1 MFRNQGKGEKMSYFL
16 LILLILGQTGPIQAK
31 REPHPLAP
39 SLPLLSEAEEARYD
53 KIVNQFIKYDL
64 GQLPGAEGLKAKND
78 FLKLTSESIPAL
90 FRGLQT
96 SAKLEHSCPV
106 AMISQKLKSFL
117 MKSEDDELL
126 DYARDELTSALEG
139 SRHAPLLQDMRLGVT
154 LRRKAVLANKPAVP
168 KWLLSMTVAEMLK
181 SLQEEENQQKHK
193 LMAQELGRRGDHES
207 LQGLGLFAASFYPEV
222 KEPSI
227 KLLQEKMR
235 KLKTLELQEF
245 LKDANPLLRQKASE
259 TMGNLKALKGAE
271 DLVPLLSDS
280 NAGVQ
285 KAVREALV
293 KIAGG
298 KDFGPDDFSIT
309 EKVKKSQSDWKQW
322 LTEQSMK

>member
-1 MFRNQGKGEKMSYFL
+1 MSYLL
-16 LILLILGQTGPIQAK
+16 LILLIMGQTVPITGK
-31 REPHPLAP
+31 REPNPLAP
-39 SLPLLSEAEEARYD
+39 SLPLLSDAEEARYD

-90 FRGLQT
+90 FRGLQI
-96 SAKLEHSCPV
+96 SSKLEHSCPV

-117 MKSEDDELL
+117 LKSEDDELL
-126 DYARDELTSALEG
+126 DFARDELTSALEG

-154 LRRKAVLANKPAVP
+154 LRRKVVLANKPAVP

-207 LQGLGLFAASFYPEV
+207 LQGLGLFAVSFYPEV

-235 KLKTLELQEF
+235 KLKIGEMQEF
-245 LKDANPLLRQKASE
+245 LKDTNPLLRQKAAE
-259 TMGNLKALKGAE
+259 AMGNLKATKGAE
-271 DLVPLLSDS
+271 DLVPLLLDA
-280 NAGVQ
+280 NGGVQ

-293 KIAGG
+293 KIGAG
-298 KDFGPDDFSIT
+298 KDFGPIDFSNS
-309 EKVKKSQSDWKQW
+309 ESVRKSQSEWKRW
-322 LTEQSMK
+322 LTEQGMK

>member
-1 MFRNQGKGEKMSYFL
+1 M
-16 LILLILGQTGPIQAK
+16 GQTVPITGK
-31 REPHPLAP
+31 REPNPLAP

-90 FRGLQT
+90 FRGLQI
-96 SAKLEHSCPV
+96 SSKLEHSCPV

-117 MKSEDDELL
+117 LKSEDDELL

-154 LRRKAVLANKPAVP
+154 MRRKVVLANKPAVP

-207 LQGLGLFAASFYPEV
+207 LQGLGLFAVSFYPEV

-235 KLKTLELQEF
+235 KLKIGEMQEF
-245 LKDANPLLRQKASE
+245 LKDTNPLLRQKAAE
-259 TMGNLKALKGAE
+259 AMGNLKATKGAE
-271 DLVPLLSDS
+271 DLVPLLLDA
-280 NAGVQ
+280 NGGVQ
-285 KAVREALV
+285 KAAREALV
-293 KIAGG
+293 KIGAG
-298 KDFGPDDFSIT
+298 KDFGPIDFSNS
-309 EKVKKSQSDWKQW
+309 ESVRKSQLEWKRW
-322 LTEQSMK
+322 LTEQGMK

>member
-1 MFRNQGKGEKMSYFL
+1 MAYFL
-16 LILLILGQTGPIQAK
+16 LILLIIGQTGQIQAK
-31 REPHPLAP
+31 RERHPLAP

-78 FLKLTSESIPAL
+78 FLNLGSESIPAL
-90 FRGLQT
+90 FRGLQI

-117 MKSEDDELL
+117 FKSNDDELL
-126 DYARDELTSALEG
+126 EYARDELSSALEG
-139 SRHAPLLQDMRLGVT
+139 SKHAPLLQDMRLGVT
-154 LRRKAVLANKPAVP
+154 MRRKVVLANKPSVP
-168 KWLLSMTVAEMLK
+168 KWLLNMTVAEMLK

-207 LQGLGLFAASFYPEV
+207 LKGLGLFAASFYPEV

-235 KLKTLELQEF
+235 KLKAEELQDF
-245 LKDANPLLRQKASE
+245 LKDANPLLRQKAAES
-259 TMGNLKALKGAE
+259 MGYLKAIKGAE
-271 DLVPLLSDS
+271 DLVPLLLDS
-280 NAGVQ
+280 NTAVQ

-298 KDFGPDDFSIT
+298 KDFGPVDFSNT
-309 EKVKKSQSDWKQW
+309 ENVRNAQSDWKKW
-322 LTEQSMK
+322 LMVEGMK

>member
-1 MFRNQGKGEKMSYFL
+1 MSYLL
-16 LILLILGQTGPIQAK
+16 LILLIMGQTVPITGK
-31 REPHPLAP
+31 REPNPLAP
-39 SLPLLSEAEEARYD
+39 SLPLLSDAEEARYD

-90 FRGLQT
+90 FRGLQI
-96 SAKLEHSCPV
+96 SSKLDHSCPV

-117 MKSEDDELL
+117 LKSEDDELL
-126 DYARDELTSALEG
+126 DFARDELTSALEG

-154 LRRKAVLANKPAVP
+154 LRRKVVLANKPAVP

-207 LQGLGLFAASFYPEV
+207 LQGLGLFAVSFYPEV

-235 KLKTLELQEF
+235 KLKIGEMQEF
-245 LKDANPLLRQKASE
+245 LKDTNPLLRQKAAE
-259 TMGNLKALKGAE
+259 AMGNLKATKGAE
-271 DLVPLLSDS
+271 DLVPLLLDA
-280 NAGVQ
+280 NGGVQ

-293 KIAGG
+293 KIASG
-298 KDFGPDDFSIT
+298 KDFGPDDFSNS
-309 EKVKKSQSDWKQW
+309 ESVRKSQSEWKRW
-322 LTEQSMK
+322 LTEQGMK

>member
-1 MFRNQGKGEKMSYFL
+1 MSYLL
-16 LILLILGQTGPIQAK
+16 LILLIMGQTVPITGK
-31 REPHPLAP
+31 REPNPLAP
-39 SLPLLSEAEEARYD
+39 SLPLLSDAEEARYD

-90 FRGLQT
+90 FRGLQI
-96 SAKLEHSCPV
+96 SSKLDHSCPV

-117 MKSEDDELL
+117 LKSEDDELL
-126 DYARDELTSALEG
+126 DFARDELTSALEG

-154 LRRKAVLANKPAVP
+154 LRRKVVLANKPAVP

-207 LQGLGLFAASFYPEV
+207 LQGLGLFAVSFYPEV

-235 KLKTLELQEF
+235 KLKIGEMQEF
-245 LKDANPLLRQKASE
+245 LKDTNPLLRQKAAE
-259 TMGNLKALKGAE
+259 AMGNLKATKGAE

-293 KIAGG
+293 KIGAG
-298 KDFGPDDFSIT
+298 KDFGPIDFSNS
-309 EKVKKSQSDWKQW
+309 ESVRKSQSEWKRW
-322 LTEQSMK
+322 LTEQGMK

>member
-1 MFRNQGKGEKMSYFL
+1 M
-16 LILLILGQTGPIQAK
+16 GQTVPITGK
-31 REPHPLAP
+31 REPNPLAP

-90 FRGLQT
+90 FRGLQI
-96 SAKLEHSCPV
+96 SSKLEHSCPV

-117 MKSEDDELL
+117 LKSEDDERL

-154 LRRKAVLANKPAVP
+154 LRRKVVLANKPAVP
-168 KWLLSMTVAEMLK
+168 KWLLTMTVAEMLK
-181 SLQEEENQQKHK
+181 SLGEEENQQKHK

-207 LQGLGLFAASFYPEV
+207 LQGLGLFAVSFYPEV

-235 KLKTLELQEF
+235 KLKIGEMQEF
-245 LKDANPLLRQKASE
+245 LKDTNPLLRQKAAE
-259 TMGNLKALKGAE
+259 AMGNLKATKGAE
-271 DLVPLLSDS
+271 DLVPLLLDA
-280 NAGVQ
+280 NGGVQ
-285 KAVREALV
+285 KAAREALV
-293 KIAGG
+293 KIGAG
-298 KDFGPDDFSIT
+298 KDFGPIDFSNS
-309 EKVKKSQSDWKQW
+309 ESVRKSQLEWKRW
-322 LTEQSMK
+322 LTEQGMK

>member
-1 MFRNQGKGEKMSYFL
+1 MSYLL
-16 LILLILGQTGPIQAK
+16 LILLIMGQTVPITGK
-31 REPHPLAP
+31 REPNPLAP
-39 SLPLLSEAEEARYD
+39 SLPLLSDAEEARYD

-90 FRGLQT
+90 FRGLQI
-96 SAKLEHSCPV
+96 SSKLEHSCPV

-117 MKSEDDELL
+117 LKSEDDELL
-126 DYARDELTSALEG
+126 DFARDELTSALEG

-154 LRRKAVLANKPAVP
+154 LRRKVVLANKPAVP

-181 SLQEEENQQKHK
+181 SLQEEDNQQKHK

-207 LQGLGLFAASFYPEV
+207 LQGLGLFAVSFYPEV

-235 KLKTLELQEF
+235 KLKIGEMQEF
-245 LKDANPLLRQKASE
+245 LKDTNPLLRQKAAE
-259 TMGNLKALKGAE
+259 AMGNLKATKGAE
-271 DLVPLLSDS
+271 DLVPLLLDA
-280 NAGVQ
+280 NGGVQ

-293 KIAGG
+293 KIGAG
-298 KDFGPDDFSIT
+298 KDFGPIDFSNS
-309 EKVKKSQSDWKQW
+309 ESVRKSQSEWKRW
-322 LTEQSMK
+322 LTEQGMK

>member
-1 MFRNQGKGEKMSYFL
+1 M
-16 LILLILGQTGPIQAK
+16 GQTVPITGK
-31 REPHPLAP
+31 REPNPLAP

-90 FRGLQT
+90 FRGLQI
-96 SAKLEHSCPV
+96 SSKLEHSCPV

-117 MKSEDDELL
+117 LKSEDDELL

-154 LRRKAVLANKPAVP
+154 LRRKVVLANKPAVP
-168 KWLLSMTVAEMLK
+168 KWLLTMTVAEMLK
-181 SLQEEENQQKHK
+181 SLGEEENQQKHK

-207 LQGLGLFAASFYPEV
+207 LQGLGLFAVSFYPEV

-235 KLKTLELQEF
+235 KLKIGEMQEF
-245 LKDANPLLRQKASE
+245 LKDTNPLLRQKAAE
-259 TMGNLKALKGAE
+259 AMGNLKATKGAE
-271 DLVPLLSDS
+271 DLVPLLLDA
-280 NAGVQ
+280 NGGVQ
-285 KAVREALV
+285 KAAREALV
-293 KIAGG
+293 KIGAG
-298 KDFGPDDFSIT
+298 KDFGPIDFSNS
-309 EKVKKSQSDWKQW
+309 ESVRKSQLEWKRW
-322 LTEQSMK
+322 LTEQGMK

>member
-1 MFRNQGKGEKMSYFL
+1 MSYLL
-16 LILLILGQTGPIQAK
+16 LILLIMGQTVPITGK
-31 REPHPLAP
+31 REPNPLAP
-39 SLPLLSEAEEARYD
+39 SLPLLSDAEEARYD

-90 FRGLQT
+90 FRGLQI
-96 SAKLEHSCPV
+96 SSKLEHSCPV

-117 MKSEDDELL
+117 LKSEDDELL
-126 DYARDELTSALEG
+126 DFARDELTSALEG

-154 LRRKAVLANKPAVP
+154 LRRKVVLANKPAVP

-207 LQGLGLFAASFYPEV
+207 LQGLGLFAVSFYPEV

-235 KLKTLELQEF
+235 KLKIGEMQEF
-245 LKDANPLLRQKASE
+245 LKDTNPLLRQKAAE
-259 TMGNLKALKGAE
+259 AMGNLKATKGAE
-271 DLVPLLSDS
+271 DLVPLLLDA
-280 NAGVQ
+280 NGGVQ

-293 KIAGG
+293 KIASG
-298 KDFGPDDFSIT
+298 KDFGPVDFSNS
-309 EKVKKSQSDWKQW
+309 ESVRKSQSEWKRW
-322 LTEQSMK
+322 LIEQGMK

>member
-1 MFRNQGKGEKMSYFL
+1 MSYFL
-16 LILLILGQTGPIQAK
+16 LILLIMGQTGQIQAK

-78 FLKLTSESIPAL
+78 FLKLGSESIPAL
-90 FRGLQT
+90 FRGLQS

-117 MKSEDDELL
+117 LKSEDDELL
-126 DYARDELTSALEG
+126 DYARDELTTALEG

-154 LRRKAVLANKPAVP
+154 LRRKVVLANKPKAP
-168 KWLLSMTVAEMLK
+168 KWLLEMTVPEMLK
-181 SLQEEENQQKHK
+181 SLREEENQQKHK

-207 LQGLGLFAASFYPEV
+207 LQGLGLFAVSFYPEV

-227 KLLQEKMR
+227 KLLKEKMR
-235 KLKTLELQEF
+235 KLKNSELQEF
-245 LKDANPLLRQKASE
+245 LMDPNTLLRQKAAE
-259 TMGNLKALKGAE
+259 AIGEIKAIKGAE

-280 NAGVQ
+280 NAGVRN
-285 KAVREALV
+285 AAREALM
-293 KIAGG
+293 KIADG
-298 KDFGPDDFSIT
+298 KDFGPVDYSNP
-309 EKVKKSQSDWKQW
+309 ENVKKSQSNWKQW
-322 LTEQSMK
+322 LLEKGMK

>member
-1 MFRNQGKGEKMSYFL
+1 MSYLL
-16 LILLILGQTGPIQAK
+16 LILLIMGQTVPITGK
-31 REPHPLAP
+31 REPNPLAP
-39 SLPLLSEAEEARYD
+39 SLPLLSDAEEARYD

-90 FRGLQT
+90 FRGLQI
-96 SAKLEHSCPV
+96 SSKLEHSCPV

-117 MKSEDDELL
+117 LKSEDDELL
-126 DYARDELTSALEG
+126 DFARDELTSALEG

-154 LRRKAVLANKPAVP
+154 LRRKVVLANKPAVP

-207 LQGLGLFAASFYPEV
+207 LQGLGLFAVSFYPEV

-235 KLKTLELQEF
+235 KLKIGEMQEF
-245 LKDANPLLRQKASE
+245 LKDTNPLLRQKAAE
-259 TMGNLKALKGAE
+259 AMGNLKATKGAE
-271 DLVPLLSDS
+271 DLVPLLLDA
-280 NAGVQ
+280 NGGVQ

-293 KIAGG
+293 KIASG
-298 KDFGPDDFSIT
+298 KDFGPDDFSNS
-309 EKVKKSQSDWKQW
+309 ESVKKSQSEWKRW
-322 LTEQSMK
+322 LIEQGMK

>member
-1 MFRNQGKGEKMSYFL
+1 MSYLL
-16 LILLILGQTGPIQAK
+16 LILLIMGQTVPITGK
-31 REPHPLAP
+31 REPNPLAP

-90 FRGLQT
+90 FRGLQI
-96 SAKLEHSCPV
+96 SSKLEHSCPV

-117 MKSEDDELL
+117 LKSEDDELL
-126 DYARDELTSALEG
+126 DFARDELTSALEG

-154 LRRKAVLANKPAVP
+154 LRRKVVLANKPAVP

-207 LQGLGLFAASFYPEV
+207 LQGLGLFAVSFYPEV

-235 KLKTLELQEF
+235 KLKIGELQEF
-245 LKDANPLLRQKASE
+245 LKDMNPLLRQKAAE
-259 TMGNLKALKGAE
+259 AMGNLKAIKGSE
-271 DLVPLLSDS
+271 ELVPLLLDA
-280 NAGVQ
+280 NGGVQ
-285 KAVREALV
+285 KAAREALV
-293 KIAGG
+293 KIGAG
-298 KDFGPDDFSIT
+298 KDFGPIDFSNS
-309 EKVKKSQSDWKQW
+309 ESVRKSQSEWKRW
-322 LTEQSMK
+322 LAEQGMK

>member
-1 MFRNQGKGEKMSYFL
+1 M
-16 LILLILGQTGPIQAK
+16 GQTVPITGK
-31 REPHPLAP
+31 REPNPLAP
-39 SLPLLSEAEEARYD
+39 SLPLLSDAEEARYD

-90 FRGLQT
+90 FRGLQI
-96 SAKLEHSCPV
+96 SSKLEHSCPV

-117 MKSEDDELL
+117 LKSEDDELL
-126 DYARDELTSALEG
+126 DFARDELTSALEG

-154 LRRKAVLANKPAVP
+154 LRRKVVLANKPAVP

-207 LQGLGLFAASFYPEV
+207 LQGLGLFAVSFYPEV

-235 KLKTLELQEF
+235 KLKIGEMQEF
-245 LKDANPLLRQKASE
+245 LKDTNPLLRQKAAE
-259 TMGNLKALKGAE
+259 AMGNLKATKGAE
-271 DLVPLLSDS
+271 DLVPLLLDA
-280 NAGVQ
+280 NGGVQ
-285 KAVREALV
+285 KAAREALV
-293 KIAGG
+293 KIGAG
-298 KDFGPDDFSIT
+298 KDFGPIDFSNS
-309 EKVKKSQSDWKQW
+309 ESVRKSQSEWKRW
-322 LTEQSMK
+322 LTEQGMK

>member
-1 MFRNQGKGEKMSYFL
+1 MSYLL
-16 LILLILGQTGPIQAK
+16 LILLIMGQTVPITGK
-31 REPHPLAP
+31 REPNPLAP

-90 FRGLQT
+90 FRGLQI
-96 SAKLEHSCPV
+96 SSKLEHSCPV

-117 MKSEDDELL
+117 LKSEDDELL

-154 LRRKAVLANKPAVP
+154 MRRKVVLANKPAVP

-207 LQGLGLFAASFYPEV
+207 LQGLGLFAVSFYPEV

-235 KLKTLELQEF
+235 KLKIGEMQEF
-245 LKDANPLLRQKASE
+245 LKDTNPLLRQKAAE
-259 TMGNLKALKGAE
+259 AMGNLKATKGAE
-271 DLVPLLSDS
+271 DLVPLLLDA
-280 NAGVQ
+280 NGGVQ
-285 KAVREALV
+285 KAAREALV
-293 KIAGG
+293 KIGAG
-298 KDFGPDDFSIT
+298 KDFGPIDFSNS
-309 EKVKKSQSDWKQW
+309 ESVRKSQLEWKRW
-322 LTEQSMK
+322 LTEQGMK